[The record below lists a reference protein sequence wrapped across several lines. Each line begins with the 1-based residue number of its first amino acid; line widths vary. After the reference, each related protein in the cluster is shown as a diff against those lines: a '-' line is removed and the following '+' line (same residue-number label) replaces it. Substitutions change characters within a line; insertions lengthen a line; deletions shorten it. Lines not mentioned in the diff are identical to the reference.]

1 MIRPSRQDRHGGPP
15 AYSAGL
21 ADDPSSSSTPTLI
34 GLRARWALVP
44 PGWRAVAIVVGAVV
58 IVSALVQL
66 TSAVTEGSVPQG
78 PQSSSFSPAPEGLA
92 AYAQLLSSNG
102 VRVQQVVS
110 QLGQVDIPSSATVVI
125 AAPTTWRT
133 SNSTA
138 LAKLLRAGAR
148 VIVAGQPPAGL
159 LEALG
164 LVRAPTWSAVPIAEA
179 RAVSSSP
186 LDFGVGKVDS
196 TGPGSWSS
204 VGHASPLLSSGSS
217 SLAVSEPVG
226 TGTLVLLA
234 SAAPLQNRLI
244 GQADNAA
251 FAIDI
256 GMSPAK
262 AVAFDEYDHG
272 YGQTGGGLAGL
283 PSWWKAALLLAL
295 AAVILWLLSAARRFG
310 PPEDADR
317 VLPPARVAY
326 VEAMATLLS
335 TAPPERAAGA
345 TAAVQIRARDGLCRR
360 IGVPND
366 ATDEEITRVG
376 ASTGVPADLVSAVL
390 GTPRTADELVAVGRA
405 SAELARERF

>member
-1 MIRPSRQDRHGGPP
+1 MIHPSPQDSRKDPQT
-15 AYSAGL
+15 YSAGL

-34 GLRARWALVP
+34 GLRARWDLVP
-44 PGWRAVAIVVGAVV
+44 PGWKAVAVVVGVVV

-78 PQSSSFSPAPEGLA
+78 PQSSSFSATPEGLA
-92 AYAQLLSSNG
+92 AYAQLLSRNG

-110 QLGQVDIPSSATVVI
+110 QLGQVDIPSGATVVV
-125 AAPTTWRT
+125 AAPTTWRS
-133 SNSTA
+133 SNSAA
-138 LAKLLRAGAR
+138 LAKLLHAGAR
-148 VIVAGQPPAGL
+148 VVVAGQPPAGL
-159 LEALG
+159 LGALG
-164 LVRAPTWSAVPIAEA
+164 LAAPPTWSANSITDAHS
-179 RAVSSSP
+179 VSSSP
-186 LDFGVGKVDS
+186 LLFGVGQVDS
-196 TGPGSWSS
+196 TGPGSWLSL
-204 VGHASPLLSSGSS
+204 GDADPLLSSGSS
-217 SLAVSEPVG
+217 YLAVSEPVG
-226 TGTLVLLA
+226 AGTLVLLA

-272 YGQTGGGLAGL
+272 YGQVGGGIAGL

-317 VLPPARVAY
+317 VLAPPRVAY

-335 TAPPERAAGA
+335 TASPERAAGA
-345 TAAVQIRARDGLCRR
+345 TAAVQVRARDGLCRR
-360 IGVPND
+360 IGVPSD
-366 ATDEEITRVG
+366 APDDEIARVA
-376 ASTGVPADLVSAVL
+376 ASTAVPADLVATVL
-390 GTPRTADELVAVGRA
+390 STPRTADELVAVGRA